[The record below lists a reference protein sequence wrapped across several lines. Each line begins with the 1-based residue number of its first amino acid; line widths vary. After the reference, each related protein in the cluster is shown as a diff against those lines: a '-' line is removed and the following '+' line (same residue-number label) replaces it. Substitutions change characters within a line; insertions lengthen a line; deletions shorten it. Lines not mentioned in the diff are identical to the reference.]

1 MKIAIMAFGINSIS
15 NVSGM
20 ERIFVNMSNEMA
32 RRGHTVHT
40 IWNGERGDKPF
51 YKFDASVHTYNLGL
65 GKIKVPVLYKVKR
78 EISRFLNLPIVNK
91 VDQYKYEKISSAITN
106 IINIDEIDIFICHE
120 LNSVFI
126 AQYLTN
132 GSKPIIGM
140 VHGNIEREFHRIS
153 VNQKKLLSKL
163 DLYQVLT
170 PCFKRQLEEILNIPV
185 VVISNAV
192 EPTKLAKIEREIKD
206 KYTILSIGRVEGEN
220 KRPFITIQSFAE
232 ICHKYPNWFLDFYG
246 PVTDEAYMQEIQ
258 LFIKKHNLEDR
269 ITYKGISNNLQ
280 PIYETADIL
289 GFPSKYEGFSV
300 VMAEAMEAGLPVIGF
315 KNSPGVN
322 EMIIDN
328 YNGFLVES
336 RKEYTEKLEL
346 LMEDYHLRNKM
357 ALQSHKSV
365 ENLSNGEVW
374 NRWEYVMQRLIDRYN
389 NKNVR

>member
-40 IWNGERGDKPF
+40 IWNGEEGEKPF

-65 GKIKVPVLYKVKR
+65 GKIKVPVMYKVKR

-153 VNQKKLLSKL
+153 INQKKLLSKL

-170 PCFKRQLEEILNIPV
+170 PRFKRQLEEILNIPV
-185 VVISNAV
+185 VVIPNAV

-232 ICHKYPNWFLDFYG
+232 ICDKYPNWFLDFYG
-246 PVTDEAYMQEIQ
+246 PVTDETYMQEIQ
-258 LFIKKHNLEDR
+258 LFIKKHNLENR
-269 ITYKGISNNLQ
+269 IRYKGISKNLQ

-315 KNSPGVN
+315 KDSPGVN
-322 EMIIDN
+322 EMIIDD

-336 RKEYTEKLEL
+336 TKEYTEKLEL
-346 LMEDYHLRNKM
+346 LMMNYNLRNKM

-365 ENLSNGEVW
+365 ENLSNGDVW
-374 NRWEYVMQRLIDRYN
+374 NRWEYTMQQLIDRYN
-389 NKNVR
+389 DKK

>member
-20 ERIFVNMSNEMA
+20 ERVFVNMSNEMA

-40 IWNGERGDKPF
+40 IWNGELGDKPF

-91 VDQYKYEKISSAITN
+91 VDQYKYEKIGSAITN
-106 IINIDEIDIFICHE
+106 IINFDEIDIFICHE

-140 VHGNIEREFHRIS
+140 VHGNVEREFQRIS
-153 VNQKKLLSKL
+153 IDQKKSLSQL

-170 PCFKRQLEEILNIPV
+170 PYFKKDLEKILGIPV
-185 VVISNAV
+185 VVIPNAV
-192 EPTKLAKIEREIKD
+192 EPTKLSNIERGEKSS
-206 KYTILSIGRVEGEN
+206 YTILSVGRVEGEN

-232 ICHKYPNWFLDFYG
+232 ICDKYPNWFLDFYG

-258 LFIKKHNLEDR
+258 LFIKKHNLENR
-269 ITYKGISNNLQ
+269 IRYKGISKNLQ

-315 KNSPGVN
+315 KDSPGVN
-322 EMIIDN
+322 EMIIDD
-328 YNGFLVES
+328 YNGFLVEDEE
-336 RKEYTEKLEL
+336 EYTEKLEL
-346 LMEDYHLRNKM
+346 LLSDCDLRNNM
-357 ALQSHKSV
+357 AIQAHKSV

-374 NRWEYVMQRLIDRYN
+374 NRWEYVMKQLVDRYN
-389 NKNVR
+389 DKKVR

>member
-32 RRGHTVHT
+32 RRGHTVNT

-153 VNQKKLLSKL
+153 INQKKLLSKL

-185 VVISNAV
+185 VVIPNAV

-300 VMAEAMEAGLPVIGF
+300 VMAEAMESGLPVIGF
-315 KNSPGVN
+315 KDSPGVN

-328 YNGFLVES
+328 YNGFLVGS
-336 RKEYTEKLEL
+336 IKEYTEKLEV
-346 LMEDYHLRNKM
+346 LMANYNIRNKM

-374 NRWEYVMQRLIDRYN
+374 SRWEYVMKQLIDRYN
-389 NKNVR
+389 DKK

>member
-20 ERIFVNMSNEMA
+20 ERVFVNMSNEIS
-32 RRGHTVHT
+32 RRGHTVYT
-40 IWNGERGDKPF
+40 IWNGEPEDKPF

-65 GKIKVPVLYKVKR
+65 GKIKAPVMYKVKR
-78 EISRFLNLPIVNK
+78 EISRFLKLPIVNK
-91 VDQYKYEKISSAITN
+91 VDQYKYEIISSAIAN
-106 IINIDEIDIFICHE
+106 IININEIDIFICHE
-120 LNSVFI
+120 LNSVFV

-132 GSKPIIGM
+132 GCKPIIGM
-140 VHGNIEREFHRIS
+140 AHGNVEREFHRIS
-153 VNQKKLLSKL
+153 DDQKKSLSKL

-170 PCFKRQLEEILNIPV
+170 PCFKKDLEKILGIPV
-185 VVISNAV
+185 VVIPNAV
-192 EPTKLAKIEREIKD
+192 EPTNLSNIERGEKSS
-206 KYTILSIGRVEGEN
+206 YTILAVGRVEGEN

-232 ICHKYPNWFLDFYG
+232 ICDKYPNWFLDFYG

-258 LFIKKHNLEDR
+258 LFIKKHNLENR
-269 ITYKGISNNLQ
+269 IRYKGISKNLQ

-315 KNSPGVN
+315 KDSPGVN
-322 EMIIDN
+322 EMIIDD

-336 RKEYTEKLEL
+336 TKEYTEKLEL
-346 LMEDYHLRNKM
+346 LMMNYSLRNKM

-365 ENLSNGEVW
+365 ENLSNGDVW
-374 NRWEYVMQRLIDRYN
+374 NRWEYTMQQLIDRYN
-389 NKNVR
+389 DKK